1 MLLRPKSVLK
11 SLARTDYLFQETF
24 RGLQRGGWMN
34 WAAISTMTVLLFLF
48 GTSLQVSWQVEG
60 MLNQFGSQLVI
71 STYLESGVGADTL
84 TEQVSQLPGVVSVE
98 AVSREQ
104 AWSQLTSDLGLSNI
118 SNAIDQ
124 LNGNPLVDELKVKAR
139 DTQQVPQLAATLK
152 NLPGVD
158 EVLYVSEMIQQLRD
172 LNIGLQWASLV
183 VVSLLSIAATTV
195 VTTTIRLIAI
205 ARRQEIEVMQLVGA
219 TRIWIYLPFL
229 IQGAVFGIIGA
240 GGAWG
245 LLLAAQQGLRSVSTG
260 NGQPSFIEF
269 LANGLQLSSH
279 QWMVLPC
286 SLVLLGTGLGVLGS
300 LLAVEKAVAAR

>member
-1 MLLRPKSVLK
+1 
-11 SLARTDYLFQETF
+11 
-24 RGLQRGGWMN
+24 MN

-98 AVSREQ
+98 AVSKEQ
-104 AWSQLTSDLGLSNI
+104 AWAQLTSDLGLSNI
-118 SNAIDQ
+118 SNAVDQ

-139 DTQQVPQLAATLK
+139 DTQQVPQLAASLK
-152 NLPGVD
+152 NLAGVD
-158 EVLYVSEMIQQLRD
+158 EVLYVSEVIQQLRD
-172 LNIGLQWASLV
+172 LNIGLQWASLG

-219 TRIWIYLPFL
+219 TCIWIYLPFL
-229 IQGAVFGIIGA
+229 IQGAVFGIVG
-240 GGAWG
+240 GSGAWG

-260 NGQPSFIEF
+260 SGKSTFVEF
-269 LANGLQLSSH
+269 LANGLQLSSQ
-279 QWMVLPC
+279 QWMLLPC
-286 SLVLLGTGLGVLGS
+286 LLVLLGTGLGVLGS
-300 LLAVEKAVAAR
+300 LLAVKKTVAAR